1 MVIKNS
7 VFKGESI
14 ILKIAL
20 VNPPIEDF
28 YITGIRRQP
37 LGLLYI
43 AATLIK
49 SGYDVTLINCHSGK
63 KNIMGIPAEFA
74 YLEKYIN
81 HENPLLRFPFRN
93 YSHFGMSRQEIER
106 QIGSVKADLW
116 LVSSLFTTYYQE
128 TDLVIDL
135 IRKKHGNVFI
145 AAGGYHASMYPEY
158 MIESSGA
165 DFVIA
170 GEGEI
175 PSLLL
180 ARAVQSGRGFENV
193 PGLIYKG
200 ESVIIKND
208 RSLVQEPDDLPFP
221 ARELLRDSD
230 FKMYRKRGVSLITSR
245 GCPNNCSFCTGR
257 VIWGRSYRGHSVD
270 RIISEIDHSVNNFD
284 AGIINFEDDNL
295 FPSKKRGMEILNA
308 IIDWK
313 RKSCRSCEFTAMNGV
328 SIENLDEEIIEL
340 MKPAGFN
347 ELNISLVSHSS
358 LVQQAEKRPFD
369 SARFKEIAL
378 CGKKAGMNVRGY
390 FIIGLPGQDKAEINK
405 TIDFM
410 NSLDIKVFPSVYY
423 NVFSPQN
430 EWKMQRSSVFFNET
444 ADLLRDDILRG
455 FNRCFT
461 DNKRE
466 I

>member
-1 MVIKNS
+1 
-7 VFKGESI
+7 
-14 ILKIAL
+14 LKIAL
-20 VNPPIEDF
+20 ANPPIEDF

-43 AATLIK
+43 AASLINE
-49 SGYDVTLINCHSGK
+49 GHDVSLINCHSRK
-63 KNIMGIPAEFA
+63 KSVMEIPSEFA
-74 YLEKYIN
+74 YLKKYID
-81 HENPLLRFPFRN
+81 HEDNLLRFPFSN
-93 YSHFGMSRQEIER
+93 YSHFGMSWQEIER

-128 TDLVIDL
+128 TDRVIDL
-135 IRKKHGNVFI
+135 IRMRHGNVFI

-158 MIESSGA
+158 IIEKSGA

-175 PSLLL
+175 SSLHL
-180 ARAVQSGRGFENV
+180 AEALESGMNFEKV

-200 ESVIIKND
+200 ETGIIKNE
-208 RSLVQEPDDLPFP
+208 RLMAANPDDLPIP

-230 FKMYRKRGVSLITSR
+230 FKMYRKRGVSLIASR

-257 VIWGRSYRGHSVD
+257 VIWGRGYRGHSVE
-270 RIISEIDHSVNNFD
+270 RIISEIELSADAHN

-295 FPSKKRGMEILNA
+295 FPSKKRGIDILSA

-313 RKSCRSCEFTAMNGV
+313 KKSGREYEFTAMNGV
-328 SIENLDEEIIEL
+328 SLENLDEEIIEL
-340 MKPAGFN
+340 MKLAGFN

-358 LVQQAEKRPFD
+358 QVQRAEKRPFD

-378 CGKKAGMNVRGY
+378 FGKKAGMNVRGY
-390 FIIGLPGQDKAEINK
+390 FIIGLPGQDRGEIYD

-410 NSLDIKVFPSVYY
+410 ETLDVKVFPSVYY
-423 NVFSPQN
+423 NVFSPEN
-430 EWKMQRSSVFFNET
+430 EWKMQRSSAFFNESS
-444 ADLLRDDILRG
+444 ALCRDDILMA
-455 FNRCFT
+455 FNRCFV
-461 DNKRE
+461 DNKRNTQ
-466 I
+466 